1 MSIEANT
8 ALFRRFM
15 EEVANRGN
23 LAAVDEVMAPD
34 FTEHGPPSR
43 DTAGPGGGR
52 ARCSP

>member
-1 MSIEANT
+1 MSVETNT

-34 FTEHGPPSR
+34 FTEHEVLPPGTPPGREGGP
-43 DTAGPGGGR
+43 R
-52 ARCSP
+52 AR

>member
-34 FTEHGPPSR
+34 FIEHEVLPPGPAASR
-43 DTAGPGGGR
+43 GEGPR
-52 ARCSP
+52 AR